1 VRPLNQ
7 ERKSPKTRGNTG
19 RTPSRG
25 ITRGAPQPYG
35 RRTKSNSALLSRV
48 LRFCRVLLDARRPM
62 LWATLTLVLLLGVA
76 VVLSSGVF
84 DRTVQR
90 TDVAAGLIATD
101 AGFGISQVHLAGNVR
116 TAPGEIMTALG
127 FSAGQPIFNINLR
140 AARARLMQLAWVA
153 DAEVKRRYPDDI
165 SVQIVERMP
174 FARWQKSNG
183 LFVVE
188 RNGRPIT
195 AHDADKFV
203 RLPLLIGDGAPQA
216 AEPFVSAVAAHRA
229 IAARVAA
236 YQYVSRRRW
245 NLVLDDGVIVKLPE
259 DVWQKQLQVLDHLI
273 VDKGILETDIRE
285 IDLRHPGYYF
295 FSRRSTTGEKDKK
308 PETGSAI

>member
-1 VRPLNQ
+1 VSQ
-7 ERKSPKTRGNTG
+7 ERKSPKTRGKTG

-25 ITRGAPQPYG
+25 ITRGVPQPYG
-35 RRTKSNSALLSRV
+35 RRAKSNSALLSRV
-48 LRFCRVLLDARRPM
+48 LRFCRALLDARRPM

-84 DRTVQR
+84 GRTVQR
-90 TDVAAGLIATD
+90 TDAAAGLLVAD

-116 TAPGEIMTALG
+116 TTPGQIMEALG
-127 FSAGQPIFNINLR
+127 FRAGQPIFDVNLR

-153 DAEVKRRYPDDI
+153 DAEVKRHYPDDI
-165 SVQIVERMP
+165 SVQIVERVP
-174 FARWQKSNG
+174 YARWQKSNG
-183 LFVVE
+183 LYVVE

-195 AHDADKFV
+195 PHDADKFV
-203 RLPLLIGDGAPQA
+203 RLPLLVGDGAPQA

-229 IAARVAA
+229 VAARVAA
-236 YQYVSRRRW
+236 YQYVSQRRW

-259 DVWQKQLQVLDHLI
+259 RVWQKQLQILDHLI
-273 VDKGILETDIRE
+273 VDKGILEADIRE

-295 FSRRSTTGEKDKK
+295 FSRRSTAGEKDKK
-308 PETGSAI
+308 TETGSAI

>member
-1 VRPLNQ
+1 MRPVSQ
-7 ERKSPKTRGNTG
+7 ERKSPKTRGKTG

-25 ITRGAPQPYG
+25 ITRGVPQPYG
-35 RRTKSNSALLSRV
+35 RRAKSNSALLSRV
-48 LRFCRVLLDARRPM
+48 LRFCRALLDARRPM

-84 DRTVQR
+84 GRTVQR
-90 TDVAAGLIATD
+90 TDAAAGLLVAD

-116 TAPGEIMTALG
+116 TTPGQIMEALG
-127 FSAGQPIFNINLR
+127 FRAGQPIFDVNLR

-153 DAEVKRRYPDDI
+153 DAEVKRHYPDDI
-165 SVQIVERMP
+165 SVQIVERVP
-174 FARWQKSNG
+174 YARWQKSNG
-183 LFVVE
+183 LYVVE

-195 AHDADKFV
+195 PHDADKFV
-203 RLPLLIGDGAPQA
+203 RLPLLVGDGAPQA

-229 IAARVAA
+229 VAARVAA
-236 YQYVSRRRW
+236 YQYVSQRRW

-259 DVWQKQLQVLDHLI
+259 RVWQKQLQILDHLI
-273 VDKGILETDIRE
+273 VDKGILEADIRE

-295 FSRRSTTGEKDKK
+295 FSRRSTAGEKDKK